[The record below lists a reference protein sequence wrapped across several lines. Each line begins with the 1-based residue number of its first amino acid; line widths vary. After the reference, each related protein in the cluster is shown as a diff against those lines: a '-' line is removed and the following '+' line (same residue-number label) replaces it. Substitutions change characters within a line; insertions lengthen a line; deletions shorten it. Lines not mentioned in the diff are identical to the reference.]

1 MKKNAIAFS
10 LALTALLASVG
21 IERAIAQE
29 AEHDHQHQAASSRS
43 PDKNAKPATTT
54 SAAKP
59 HQAAPGGKMMD
70 TQAMCD
76 MHRQMM
82 SSGSPADREA
92 MIDKEMKG
100 MSPEQKQQHMKM
112 MDEKCK

>member
-10 LALTALLASVG
+10 LALTALLASLG
-21 IERAIAQE
+21 MERAIAQE
-29 AEHDHQHQAASSRS
+29 AEHDHQHQAASAGSLE
-43 PDKNAKPATTT
+43 KKAKPATTKA
-54 SAAKP
+54 AAKP
-59 HQAAPGGKMMD
+59 NKAAPGGMMTD
-70 TQAMCD
+70 MEAMCD

-100 MSPEQKQQHMKM
+100 MSAEQKQQHMKM